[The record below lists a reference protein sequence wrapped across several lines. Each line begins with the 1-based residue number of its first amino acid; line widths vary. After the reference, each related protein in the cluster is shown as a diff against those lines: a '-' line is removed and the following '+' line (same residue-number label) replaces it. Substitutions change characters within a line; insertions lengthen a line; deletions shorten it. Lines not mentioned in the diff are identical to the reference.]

1 MLIVMGLYFIL
12 LVLKQVNVV
21 VAVTIP
27 MIHMQKMCV
36 PGVVKN
42 LEVEVFNL
50 MWKTNDKYK
59 ELIDKIVC
67 NRGYIWNPIN
77 CECEC
82 DKPCDIGEYLDHK
95 NCKR

>member
-1 MLIVMGLYFIL
+1 MLSNFTSATSLTCISMNNQACKIRLLLMLIVMDLYFIL

-50 MWKTNDKYK
+50 M
-59 ELIDKIVC
+59 
-67 NRGYIWNPIN
+67 
-77 CECEC
+77 
-82 DKPCDIGEYLDHK
+82 
-95 NCKR
+95 